1 MHNTNL
7 FFSNIALILVFAI
20 FCAASCQPPT
30 PPTPT
35 PVDAQIEG
43 LYILNEG
50 LFQQNNSTISY
61 YDFATEAFHADLFL
75 EVNQRGLGDTGN
87 DLKQYGSKLYCV
99 VNNSHRVEVMDF
111 STAKSI
117 KVISLPGKSPR
128 SIAFYQNKA
137 FVSCFDGDVVRIDT
151 TTLEVEMTAHSG
163 NNPEGLC
170 VCNGKLYVANSGGL
184 NNPNYDNTVSVFDAS
199 TLTLLNT
206 VEVGINPYR
215 ILASDDQQ
223 HVYVCTRGDYGQQ
236 CGTLV
241 RIDAN
246 TDQVNKTWQNVQ
258 NFTLFHDKAYVYE
271 VDYSANSNPIKVID
285 LNNPDAEATLFISDG
300 TTIQMPYCIA
310 VNPLNEDV
318 YITEAYNFTVT
329 GDVYCFDKDGK
340 KKYSFSAGLNPSA
353 IVFKQ

>member
-1 MHNTNL
+1 MRSNP
-7 FFSNIALILVFAI
+7 FFLHLGLLLAFAI

-35 PVDAQIEG
+35 PVDAQIKG

-61 YDFATEAFHADLFL
+61 YDFETQTFHANLFL

-99 VNNSHRVEVMDF
+99 VNNSNRVEVMDF
-111 STAKSI
+111 ATAKSV

-151 TTLEVEMTAHSG
+151 ATLEVDRTVHSG

-170 VCNGKLYVANSGGL
+170 VCKGKLYVANSGGL
-184 NNPNYDNTVSVFDAS
+184 NNPNYDNTVSIFDINSLA
-199 TLTLLNT
+199 LINT
-206 VEVGINPYR
+206 IEVGTNPYR

-223 HVYVCTRGDYGQQ
+223 NIFVCTRGDYGQQ
-236 CGTLV
+236 CGTLSQ
-241 RIDAN
+241 IN
-246 TDQVNKTWQNVQ
+246 TSTDEVTKTWQNVQ
-258 NFTLFHDKAYVYE
+258 NFTLFQDKAYVYE
-271 VDYSANSNPIKVID
+271 VDYNAASNPIKVID
-285 LNNPDAEATLFISDG
+285 LTHPDEEATLFISDG
-300 TTIQMPYCIA
+300 TVIQMPYGIT
-310 VNPLNEDV
+310 VNPLNGDV
-318 YITEAYNFTVT
+318 YITDAYNFTVT

-340 KKYSFSAGLNPSA
+340 KKFSFAAGLNPSI